1 MDGTFSAARGAAG
14 CPENTGQPNPVCSYN
29 MKHKSMLK
37 TTAPPSGKNVIIRVS
52 IVEDDAPVR
61 EILKGWLAEADG
73 FEFVSGFDCAED
85 SLTQLPRQKPDVVL
99 MDIKLPGI
107 NGVECVRQLKPLLPQ
122 TQFVMHTV
130 YEDSN
135 HIFNALQSGAT
146 GYLLKQS
153 AHDELLAAI
162 KYVHAGGSPM
172 TSYIARRVAQCFPNT
187 PAQSDSDDNQSL
199 SPREREVLEMLAR
212 GFLYKEIAE
221 ALSISVR
228 TVDTY
233 IRRIYE
239 KLHVR
244 SRAQA
249 VAKYVNFQPTNV
261 RPANSR

>member
-1 MDGTFSAARGAAG
+1 
-14 CPENTGQPNPVCSYN
+14 
-29 MKHKSMLK
+29 MKANLK
-37 TTAPPSGKNVIIRVS
+37 TLTLASISDQKAAIRVS
-52 IVEDDAPVR
+52 IVEDDGPVR
-61 EILKGWLAEADG
+61 EILAGWLACDEG
-73 FEFVSGFDCAED
+73 FQFVSEFGSAEEG
-85 SLTQLPRQKPDVVL
+85 LEELCQQKPDVVL

-107 NGVECVRQLKPLLPQ
+107 NGVECVRQLKPQLPQ

-135 HIFNALQSGAT
+135 HIFNALQAGAT

-153 AHDELLAAI
+153 PHDELLAAL

-172 TSYIARRVAQCFPNT
+172 TSYIARRVAQCFPNI
-187 PAQSDSDDNQSL
+187 PAQTEVNDNL
-199 SPREREVLEMLAR
+199 SPREREVIVMLAR
-212 GFLYKEIAE
+212 GFLYKEIGD

-249 VAKYVNFQPTNV
+249 VAKYTNFPCADP
-261 RPANSR
+261 RGANTH

>member
-1 MDGTFSAARGAAG
+1 M
-14 CPENTGQPNPVCSYN
+14 P
-29 MKHKSMLK
+29 
-37 TTAPPSGKNVIIRVS
+37 IRVS
-52 IVEDDAPVR
+52 IIEDDAPAR
-61 EILKGWLAEADG
+61 EILADWIAHAEG
-73 FEFVSGFDCAED
+73 FQFVSGFGSAED
-85 SLTQLPRQKPDVVL
+85 GLAELPRQKPDVVL
-99 MDIKLPGI
+99 MDIKLPGM
-107 NGVECVRQLKPLLPQ
+107 NGVDCVRQLKPQLPQ

-153 AHDELLAAI
+153 AHDELLAAL

-187 PAQSDSDDNQSL
+187 PAQSETDDNQSL
-199 SPREREVLEMLAR
+199 SPREREVLDMLAR

-244 SRAQA
+244 SRSQA
-249 VAKYVNFQPTNV
+249 VAKYVNFQPANG
-261 RPANSR
+261 RPAPTR

>member
-1 MDGTFSAARGAAG
+1 VT
-14 CPENTGQPNPVCSYN
+14 QPSEKPVP
-29 MKHKSMLK
+29 L
-37 TTAPPSGKNVIIRVS
+37 RVS
-52 IVEDDAPVR
+52 IVEDDAPAR
-61 EILKGWLAEADG
+61 EILARWLAQAEG
-73 FEFVSGFDCAED
+73 FHFVSEFGNAED
-85 SLTQLPRQKPDVVL
+85 CLEKLPRQKPNVVL
-99 MDIKLPGI
+99 MDIKLPGM
-107 NGVECVRQLKPLLPQ
+107 NGVECVRQLKPQMPQ

-135 HIFNALQSGAT
+135 HIFNALQAGAT

-153 AHDELLAAI
+153 AHDELLAAL

-172 TSYIARRVAQCFPNT
+172 TSYIARRVAQCFPNLA
-187 PAQSDSDDNQSL
+187 AQTVANDDL
-199 SPREREVLEMLAR
+199 SPREREVITMLAR

-221 ALSISVR
+221 ALKISIR

-249 VAKYVNFQPTNV
+249 VAKYTNYSFTDSH
-261 RPANSR
+261 PANRR

>member
-1 MDGTFSAARGAAG
+1 
-14 CPENTGQPNPVCSYN
+14 
-29 MKHKSMLK
+29 MKDKIMLK
-37 TTAPPSGKNVIIRVS
+37 TAPRPGEKNVSIRVS
-52 IVEDDAPVR
+52 IVEDDTPVR
-61 EILKGWLAEADG
+61 EILRDWLARAEG
-73 FEFVSGFDCAED
+73 FEFVGEFDCGED
-85 SLTQLPRQKPDVVL
+85 GLAQLPRQKPDVVL

-107 NGVECVRQLKPLLPQ
+107 SGVECVRQLKPLMPQ

-135 HIFNALQSGAT
+135 HIFDALQSGAT

-153 AHDELLAAI
+153 PHDELLAAL
-162 KYVHAGGSPM
+162 KYVYAGGSPM
-172 TSYIARRVAQCFPNT
+172 TSYIARRVAQFFPKT
-187 PAQSDSDDNQSL
+187 PAPAETDDNLLL

-212 GFLYKEIAE
+212 GFLYKEIAD
-221 ALSISVR
+221 ALSISIR

-249 VAKYVNFQPTNV
+249 VARYVNLAPATG
-261 RPANSR
+261 RPPRPR

>member
-1 MDGTFSAARGAAG
+1 
-14 CPENTGQPNPVCSYN
+14 
-29 MKHKSMLK
+29 
-37 TTAPPSGKNVIIRVS
+37 
-52 IVEDDAPVR
+52 
-61 EILKGWLAEADG
+61 
-73 FEFVSGFDCAED
+73 
-85 SLTQLPRQKPDVVL
+85 

-107 NGVECVRQLKPLLPQ
+107 NGVECVRQLKPQMPK

-135 HIFNALQSGAT
+135 HIFNALQAGAT

-172 TSYIARRVAQCFPNT
+172 TSYIARRVAQCFPNSAVQT
-187 PAQSDSDDNQSL
+187 IANDDL
-199 SPREREVLEMLAR
+199 SPREREVISMLAR

-221 ALSISVR
+221 ALGISIR
-228 TVDTY
+228 TVDTH

-249 VAKYVNFQPTNV
+249 VAKYTNFPFSDSHL
-261 RPANSR
+261 ASRR

>member
-1 MDGTFSAARGAAG
+1 MPAAA
-14 CPENTGQPNPVCSYN
+14 EKNTV
-29 MKHKSMLK
+29 
-37 TTAPPSGKNVIIRVS
+37 IRVS
-52 IVEDDAPVR
+52 IVEDDTPVR
-61 EILKGWLAEADG
+61 EILKGWLSAAEG
-73 FEFVSGFDCAED
+73 FEFAGEYDCAED
-85 SLTQLPRQKPDVVL
+85 GLAELPRQKPDVVL
-99 MDIKLPGI
+99 MDIKLPGLS
-107 NGVECVRQLKPLLPQ
+107 GVECVRQLKPQMPQ

-135 HIFNALQSGAT
+135 HIFDALRSGAT

-153 AHDELLAAI
+153 SHDELLAAL

-172 TSYIARRVAQCFPNT
+172 TSYIARRVAQFFPNT
-187 PAQSDSDDNQSL
+187 PPQSEADDNLQL

-212 GFLYKEIAE
+212 GFLYKEIAD
-221 ALSISVR
+221 ALSISIR

-249 VAKYVNFQPTNV
+249 VARYVNLS
-261 RPANSR
+261 PANSGSNRSR

>member
-1 MDGTFSAARGAAG
+1 
-14 CPENTGQPNPVCSYN
+14 
-29 MKHKSMLK
+29 MKHKSMSK
-37 TTAPPSGKNVIIRVS
+37 TAASLLGKNVTIRVS

-61 EILKGWLAEADG
+61 EILKGWLADADG
-73 FEFVSGFDCAED
+73 FEFVSGFECAED
-85 SLTQLPRQKPDVVL
+85 GLAQLPRQKPDVVL
-99 MDIKLPGI
+99 MDIKLPGM
-107 NGVECVRQLKPLLPQ
+107 NGVECVRQLKPQLPQ

-153 AHDELLAAI
+153 AHDELLAAL

-172 TSYIARRVAQCFPNT
+172 TSYIARRVAQCFPSA

>member
-1 MDGTFSAARGAAG
+1 MKPKLMSKTAA
-14 CPENTGQPNPVCSYN
+14 CPPE
-29 MKHKSMLK
+29 
-37 TTAPPSGKNVIIRVS
+37 KNVIIRVS

-61 EILKGWLAEADG
+61 EILKGWLADADG
-73 FEFVSGFDCAED
+73 FEFVSGFECAED
-85 SLTQLPRQKPDVVL
+85 SLVQLPRQKPDVVL
-99 MDIKLPGI
+99 MDIKLPGMS
-107 NGVECVRQLKPLLPQ
+107 GVECVRQLKPLLPQ

-146 GYLLKQS
+146 GYLLKQA
-153 AHDELLAAI
+153 AHDELLAAL

-187 PAQSDSDDNQSL
+187 PAQSETDDNQSL

-221 ALSISVR
+221 ALSISIR

-249 VAKYVNFQPTNV
+249 VAKYVNFQPANV

>member
-1 MDGTFSAARGAAG
+1 
-14 CPENTGQPNPVCSYN
+14 
-29 MKHKSMLK
+29 MKHKSMSK
-37 TTAPPSGKNVIIRVS
+37 TAASLLGKNVTIRVS

-61 EILKGWLAEADG
+61 EILKGWLADADG
-73 FEFVSGFDCAED
+73 FEFVSGVECAED
-85 SLTQLPRQKPDVVL
+85 SLVQLPRQKPHVVL
-99 MDIKLPGI
+99 MDIKLPGMS
-107 NGVECVRQLKPLLPQ
+107 GVECVRQLKPLLPQ

-187 PAQSDSDDNQSL
+187 PAQSDSDNNQSL
-199 SPREREVLEMLAR
+199 SPRERDVLEMLAR
-212 GFLYKEIAE
+212 GFLYQGIAE
-221 ALSISVR
+221 GLRSSSR
-228 TVDTY
+228 SVDTC
-233 IRRIYE
+233 IRRISE

-249 VAKYVNFQPTNV
+249 VAKYVYFQPTNV
-261 RPANSR
+261 RRSNSQ

>member
-1 MDGTFSAARGAAG
+1 
-14 CPENTGQPNPVCSYN
+14 
-29 MKHKSMLK
+29 MKHKLK
-37 TTAPPSGKNVIIRVS
+37 LITVALPSPKIMPIRVS
-52 IVEDDAPVR
+52 IIEDDEPAR
-61 EILKGWLAEADG
+61 EILADWIEHAEG
-73 FEFVSGFDCAED
+73 FQFVSGFGSAED
-85 SLTQLPRQKPDVVL
+85 GLAELPRQKPDVVL

-107 NGVECVRQLKPLLPQ
+107 NGVECVRRLKPQLPQ

-153 AHDELLAAI
+153 AHDELMAAL

-187 PAQSDSDDNQSL
+187 PAQSETDDNQSL
-199 SPREREVLEMLAR
+199 SPREREVLDMLAR

-221 ALSISVR
+221 SLSISVR

-244 SRAQA
+244 SRSQA
-249 VAKYVNFQPTNV
+249 VAKYVNFQPANG
-261 RPANSR
+261 RPAPAR